1 MRIHQKH
8 RLRRQHLGRAKDVGD
23 FVKHGALEATV
34 DIELKK
40 DGRKYTSNP
49 KITAIIKKEGNK
61 MMFLLNGK
69 QSNKKACQDIAKS
82 FSIQIDNLCQFLPQD
97 RVVEFAALSPVEL
110 LKSTQRAIASAE
122 MITWHD
128 ELIELGQNLR
138 KVEQTRKGETEDLRN
153 LENRQRMQEA
163 DVQRLRER
171 ESIKTNIS
179 NLIAVL
185 PLIEYTTV
193 KRQFQEIKAKHQ
205 EAEKELREL
214 NIRVGPALRA
224 VNEKERYRNAIKNVR
239 DSRRTR
245 VSPAEQTAN
254 EKREEIAICDK
265 KIVHHDQ
272 KANERKKTMQ
282 QYRTEIKRLEG
293 IRNNLKRQ
301 LETGCP
307 EFDLAAAQEQ
317 IRELQRNRNSIK
329 TESEQIKASQGDVN
343 EQMKIK
349 QTQISRLEVD
359 LRNLDSQAGKQEQ
372 KLKQI
377 NFDTFKAWEWI
388 QENQSQFSK
397 PILGPPIIECS
408 VKDSKYVNVLESLI
422 QQGDMCVFTAQTT
435 SDQQKLHRLLKDELH
450 LKKIGTRCVPP
461 PERLRSPVEG
471 SQLQRLGFDGWAKD
485 YIQGPDGVI
494 AMLCEAANLHRT
506 GIVTQPQSDE
516 QFKAAQQSPASGWAT
531 FKATYRV
538 MKRAE
543 YGPGA
548 TSTTVR
554 DVREARVWTDRP
566 IDSSIK
572 ENMQTRINDLK
583 LEITVLREQFDTCST
598 KLGEMLTK
606 YKGYQE
612 REVCSGSSELAQRS
626 NDDRNNWK
634 RKRTSD

>member
-1 MRIHQKH
+1 
-8 RLRRQHLGRAKDVGD
+8 
-23 FVKHGALEATV
+23 
-34 DIELKK
+34 
-40 DGRKYTSNP
+40 
-49 KITAIIKKEGNK
+49 
-61 MMFLLNGK
+61 MFLLNGK
-69 QSNKKACQDIAKS
+69 QSNKKACQDIARS

-110 LKSTQRAIASAE
+110 LKSTQRAIASE
-122 MITWHD
+122 DMITWHD

-138 KVEQTRKGETEDLRN
+138 KVEQTRKSETEDLRN

-171 ESIKTNIS
+171 ESIKTNIQ
-179 NLIAVL
+179 NLLAVR
-185 PLIEYTTV
+185 PVVEYATI
-193 KRQFQEIKAKHQ
+193 KKQFEEIKAKHH

-214 NIRVGPALRA
+214 NVREGPTLRA

-239 DSRRTR
+239 DNRRTR
-245 VSPAEQTAN
+245 VSPAEQVAK
-254 EKREEIAICDK
+254 ERREAIWMCDK
-265 KIVHHDQ
+265 KVMLFDG
-272 KANERKKTMQ
+272 KEDDRRKKMQ
-282 QYRTEIKRLEG
+282 QSRTEIKRLEG
-293 IRNNLKRQ
+293 ILTNLKRQ
-301 LETGCP
+301 LEAGCP
-307 EFDLAAAQEQ
+307 QFDLAAAQEQ

-329 TESEQIKASQGDVN
+329 TETEQVKASQGDIN
-343 EQMKIK
+343 EQMRTK
-349 QTQISRLEVD
+349 QAQIHRLETD

-377 NFDTFKAWEWI
+377 NFDTFKAWQWI
-388 QENQSQFSK
+388 QENQSQFLN

-435 SDQQKLHRLLKDELH
+435 ADQQKLHRLLKDELH

-461 PERLRSPVEG
+461 PERLRPPVDD
-471 SQLQRLGFDGWAKD
+471 SQLQHLGFEGWAKD

-506 GIVTQPQSDE
+506 GIVTQTQSDE
-516 QFKAAQQSPASGWAT
+516 QFKAAERSHASGWAT
-531 FKATYRV
+531 LKATYRV

-554 DVREARVWTDRP
+554 DVREARVWTDRA

-583 LEITVLREQFDTCST
+583 QEITILREQFDDCNAKVSQ
-598 KLGEMLTK
+598 MQTK
-606 YKGYQE
+606 YKVYQE
-612 REVCSGSSELAQRS
+612 REVCSSSSEHVQKS
-626 NDDRNNWK
+626 NDDRKKWK
-634 RKRTSD
+634 RERTSN